1 MVSKVGWL
9 GKPADA
15 PVERS
20 KDHVLK
26 YHKAKDLAGTPTRN
40 RSIMLTFTQATMK
53 KPCRCQRRPAH
64 IFAALA
70 AGTDRSLHSCVLHC
84 ISSSVSIFIST
95 HTQ

>member
-1 MVSKVGWL
+1 MVYKVGEL

-40 RSIMLTFTQATMK
+40 ISIMLTFTQATMK
-53 KPCRCQRRPAH
+53 KPC
-64 IFAALA
+64 
-70 AGTDRSLHSCVLHC
+70 
-84 ISSSVSIFIST
+84 
-95 HTQ
+95 